1 MINKLKTCTDL
12 LMEFEDKNIKSIGEK
27 LTFVGIEGRDVYNIT
42 KPFLD
47 NGELIIAGRV
57 ESRDSEVSE
66 VKFFK
71 ESETGRWVKVH
82 RTIELHLQDPFVAK
96 IHGDLVLGGVETFP
110 HPVLMNCLG
119 YRTVFYRGKDINSLV
134 RFSCGCDFMKDIR
147 LLELTDKR
155 ILVFTRPQG
164 ILCGGRGRIAFTIID
179 DLDQL
184 NAGTIESAELLP
196 TQFIPSEWG
205 GVNQIHILK
214 NGLIGVLG
222 HIACYDELNARHYY
236 STTFSFNL
244 ETKQVSPIKIIA
256 TRKNFKEGDCKR
268 EDLKDVIFSG
278 GLQRLN
284 DDNKLAILYVG
295 VSDVE
300 GSHITIPD
308 PFLEYENQYIA

>member
-27 LTFVGIEGRDVYNIT
+27 LTFVGIEDRDVYNIT

-47 NGELIIAGRV
+47 NGEMIIAGRV
-57 ESRDSEVSE
+57 ESRDSEISE

-71 ESETGRWVKVH
+71 ESETGVWVKVH
-82 RTIELHLQDPFVAK
+82 RTIELHLQDPFVTK
-96 IHGDLVLGGVETFP
+96 IHGELVLGGVETFP
-110 HPVLMNCLG
+110 HPILQNCLG

-134 RFSCGCDFMKDIR
+134 RFTCGCELMKDIR

-164 ILCGGRGRIAFTIID
+164 IIGGRGRIAYTIID
-179 DLDQL
+179 NLDQL
-184 NAGTIESAELLP
+184 NAGTIESAQLLP
-196 TQFIPSEWG
+196 TQFIESEWG
-205 GVNQIHILK
+205 GANALFILK

-222 HIACYDELNARHYY
+222 HVCYFDDMMKRHYY
-236 STTFSFNL
+236 SMTFSFNL
-244 ETKQVSPIKIIA
+244 ETREVSPIKIIA

-268 EDLKDVIFSG
+268 EDIRDVIFSG
-278 GLQRLN
+278 GINRLQN
-284 DDNKLAILYVG
+284 GKMAEFFVG

-300 GSHITIPD
+300 GHKILIED